1 MTNSG
6 EYFKHLLEELRGR
19 LEKTKLELKELPD
32 GVLQI
37 EHRGGKPFYIQAI
50 KENETIDKDI
60 IDKPV
65 EYVARERTK
74 RRAINKKP
82 KMIRSLFRK
91 AYLDEE
97 VKLLERDIKALE
109 ILMRSYRE
117 ASPND
122 ILQRMPKRFQKFP
135 PEYFFPQQIEEGWEN
150 EPYEQSDYMTER
162 KIHMTSRGL
171 SVRSKSE
178 LSISEEFYKF
188 EIPFRYEQVLRIGE
202 YQIAPDFMPRNKR
215 TGQQFYWEHCGMPG
229 NEEYMKH
236 HKWKMNLYESVGIV
250 PWKNLIV
257 TYDGEEGTLNL
268 AEIESV
274 IRNKLL

>member
-1 MTNSG
+1 MYSKGFFEKILSDLREIQANRQRELAGCPKGRIIQEKRKEKEFIFQLTQKEDG
-6 EYFKHLLEELRGR
+6 KKKRKLVEKDGDILKGILRRIYLEE
-19 LEKTKLELKELPD
+19 E
-32 GVLQI
+32 I
-37 EHRGGKPFYIQAI
+37 A
-50 KENETIDKDI
+50 
-60 IDKPV
+60 
-65 EYVARERTK
+65 
-74 RRAINKKP
+74 
-82 KMIRSLFRK
+82 
-91 AYLDEE
+91 
-97 VKLLERDIKALE
+97 ALE
-109 ILMRSYRE
+109 HNIKIIEDLTEKYKSVN
-117 ASPND
+117 SSD

-135 PEYFFPQQIEEGWEN
+135 PEYFFPQPIEEGWEN

-257 TYDGEEGTLNL
+257 TYDGEDGTLNL